1 MTNLTANYSRLHQFL
16 KRGHY
21 QAGGL
26 VLLFALFMSALF
38 VSTII
43 GTSFVLARENA
54 KRAPLNIIPKANVKA
69 SSASRR
75 AQETNAKASDLPQLA
90 PNGATLR
97 RPVRSVA
104 ALPGGQGA
112 VQIGALGALEESEIG
127 LIDGLGIAVWQK
139 SRISSVSRIL
149 PRLPTHFELPASRGL
164 GVSLMLS
171 RATPPPGLHEGNSF
185 FAQRLGYL
193 LSLGETAS
201 VQALIEMTGAA
212 RRDPAVA
219 QIAAEAALTQGD
231 HIAACSHLGTLSRLS
246 LSAPQKDFAL
256 QLRGF
261 CQVKAGDFAAAG
273 LTVDIARESGMKD
286 ALFMDLLFVLTANI
300 TPPHDFWPPK
310 EALAQKAMTKNT
322 VKMRYK
328 DRGKERLTIMQAAL
342 LDLAGITIPPQQA
355 VLVPSSFVSKFAKDP
370 RQPIETRLLL
380 AERGIAAGHIAPSYL
395 LSLAQSVDLAT
406 SPPLIENAMN
416 ENVTS
421 ENALNENVM
430 SENAMNGNVTSENET
445 APISPIIERARQ
457 LRLIDEVVTPKGQIE
472 ILQSLLKNGL
482 VADKWPVVVQT
493 TAPYLRRLTPDLS
506 NHTTTDFVTYIVPAL
521 IWLGEYERAQTW
533 LDILMTQQGGLPSAR
548 GRNLQGLIR
557 LVSELAEG
565 QLEQELGQDM
575 VRAKTPVASD
585 ESPAI
590 RGLPPMEVSLIGAV
604 LETGAPYE
612 VAYIRSEI
620 ALLPLF
626 NYNVPP
632 FLTEAVASEIKDKTL
647 ARMLDEMEAALAKAR
662 RGDVIVLAL
671 IGLEYQ
677 AYQGNYHMGA
687 LRRILTSLK
696 TIGLVKQAQ
705 AIARDLLVLQAS
717 HLGGAVSP

>member
-1 MTNLTANYSRLHQFL
+1 
-16 KRGHY
+16 
-21 QAGGL
+21 
-26 VLLFALFMSALF
+26 
-38 VSTII
+38 
-43 GTSFVLARENA
+43 
-54 KRAPLNIIPKANVKA
+54 
-69 SSASRR
+69 
-75 AQETNAKASDLPQLA
+75 
-90 PNGATLR
+90 
-97 RPVRSVA
+97 
-104 ALPGGQGA
+104 
-112 VQIGALGALEESEIG
+112 
-127 LIDGLGIAVWQK
+127 
-139 SRISSVSRIL
+139 
-149 PRLPTHFELPASRGL
+149 
-164 GVSLMLS
+164 
-171 RATPPPGLHEGNSF
+171 SF

-212 RRDPAVA
+212 KRDPAVA

-231 HIAACSHLGTLSRLS
+231 HIAACSHLGALSRLS
-246 LSAPQKDFAL
+246 LSAPQRDFAL

-310 EALAQKAMTKNT
+310 EALAQKAMTKNA
-322 VKMRYK
+322 VKTRYK

-342 LDLAGITIPPQQA
+342 LDLAAITIPPPQA

-406 SPPLIENAMN
+406 SPLPV
-416 ENVTS
+416 ENVTG
-421 ENALNENVM
+421 ENALNENAM
-430 SENAMNGNVTSENET
+430 SENKTSENET

-533 LDILMTQQGGLPSAR
+533 LDIFMTQQGGLPSAR

-565 QLEQELGQDM
+565 QLEQELGQDIA
-575 VRAKTPVASD
+575 RAKTPVASD

-632 FLTEAVASEIKDKTL
+632 FLTEAVASDIKDKTL

-671 IGLEYQ
+671 IALEYQ

-696 TIGLVKQAQ
+696 TIGLTKQAQ

>member
-1 MTNLTANYSRLHQFL
+1 MSNLTANYGPLPRLAKHC
-16 KRGHY
+16 HS

-26 VLLFALFMSALF
+26 ALLFALFMAAFF
-38 VSTII
+38 VSA
-43 GTSFVLARENA
+43 TSGAPSAFARESA

-75 AQETNAKASDLPQLA
+75 AQETTAKASDLPQLA

-127 LIDGLGIAVWQK
+127 LIDGLGVGVWQK

-149 PRLPTHFELPASRGL
+149 PRLPTHFELPAARGL
-164 GVSLMLS
+164 GVALMLS
-171 RATPPPGLHEGNSF
+171 RATPPPGLYEGNSF

-193 LSLGETAS
+193 LSLGETSA

-212 RRDPAVA
+212 KRDPAVA

-231 HIAACSHLGTLSRLS
+231 HIAACSHLGALSRLS
-246 LSAPQKDFAL
+246 LSAPQRDFAL

-261 CQVKAGDFAAAG
+261 CQVKAGDFVAAG

-286 ALFMDLLFVLTANI
+286 ALFMELLFVLTANI
-300 TPPHDFWPPK
+300 PPPYDFWPPNEVMTESK
-310 EALAQKAMTKNT
+310 VKA
-322 VKMRYK
+322 RYK

-342 LDLAGITIPPQQA
+342 LDLAAIVIPPHQSAA
-355 VLVPSSFVSKFAKDP
+355 VPLGFVSKFAKDT
-370 RQPIETRLLL
+370 RQPLETRLLL

-406 SPPLIENAMN
+406 PPPLVEN
-416 ENVTS
+416 T
-421 ENALNENVM
+421 
-430 SENAMNGNVTSENET
+430 TSENET
-445 APISPIIERARQ
+445 SEAGAETPPAELTASPAPTSPLIERARQ
-457 LRLIDEVVTPKGQIE
+457 LRLIDEVVTPKAQID

-482 VADKWPVVVQT
+482 AAGKWSVMVQT
-493 TAPYLRRLTPDLS
+493 TAPTLRRLTPDLS
-506 NHTTTDFVTYIVPAL
+506 NHATADFVTYIVPAL
-521 IWLGEYERAQTW
+521 LWLGEYDRAQAW
-533 LDILMTQQGGLPSAR
+533 LDIFIIQQGGLPSAR

-557 LVSELAEG
+557 LVTELAEN
-565 QLEQELGQDM
+565 QLEQGAGQTM
-575 VRAKTPVASD
+575 AQVPPLIASD
-585 ESPAI
+585 ASLAI

-604 LETGAPYE
+604 LETGAPQE

-632 FLTEAVASEIKDKTL
+632 FLTEAVMSEVKDKSL
-647 ARMLDEMEAALAKAR
+647 ARQLDEMETALAKAR
-662 RGDVIVLAL
+662 QGDVIVLAL
-671 IGLEYQ
+671 SALDYQ
-677 AYQGNYHMGA
+677 TYQGSYHLGA
-687 LRRILTSLK
+687 LQRILTSLK
-696 TIGLVKQAQ
+696 NIGLGKQAQ
-705 AIARDLLVLQAS
+705 AIARDILILQAS
-717 HLGGAVSP
+717 HLGGGATP